1 LEIEQ
6 QRGNIITGGG
16 PQSEQELTTS
26 ERLALDAENDGTIF
40 GEEKQEEKR
49 QKDESWARY
58 TDTHPKGA
66 GNMMNRG

>member
-1 LEIEQ
+1 LSNKEATSSLAE
-6 QRGNIITGGG
+6 GGFRN
-16 PQSEQELTTS
+16 TS
-26 ERLALDAENDGTIF
+26 ERLTLDAESDGTMF

-58 TDTHPKGA
+58 TDAHPKGA